1 LEVRDH
7 LCCTGSKDPKVRANC
22 EELMMPD
29 HQPESKPNPAE
40 DKEPK
45 MTMTQMIPG
54 MPRANP
60 GDSDVDAISTSSD
73 NARENN

>member
-1 LEVRDH
+1 
-7 LCCTGSKDPKVRANC
+7 
-22 EELMMPD
+22 MMPD

-54 MPRANP
+54 MLRANP

>member
-1 LEVRDH
+1 
-7 LCCTGSKDPKVRANC
+7 
-22 EELMMPD
+22 MMPD